1 MERPNFAE
9 NGRFKLPVG
18 YRFHPTDEELVVH
31 YLKRKVL
38 GLPLPASVIPEFD
51 VLENNPSSL
60 PGDLKEK
67 RYFFSQ
73 KKLNELGTKW
83 KRTAGASSA
92 TSSYWKPI
100 GKGKQIVAS
109 DSNQTVGIRK
119 TLAFKEPKHSIKT
132 TNQWVMHEYCL
143 VALAT
148 NPTTT
153 QIEVGDW
160 VAYSVF
166 QRKRK
171 PKKHIVS
178 SNSSNV
184 SKTRTVEIVS
194 PRFIMDF
201 TMEQSSDGAGPPSPC
216 SSGVT
221 EVSSDEVDR
230 EEISSVISLFS
241 YPCNGKRT

>member
-1 MERPNFAE
+1 MEKPNFVE
-9 NGRFKLPVG
+9 NGRFKLPIG

-51 VLENNPSSL
+51 VLQNNPSSL

-67 RYFFSQ
+67 RYFFCQ
-73 KKLNELGTKW
+73 KNLNGLGTKR
-83 KRTAGASSA
+83 KRTAGGSA
-92 TSSYWKPI
+92 PSGYWKPI

-109 DSNQTVGIRK
+109 DSNQAVGRRK
-119 TLAFKEPKHSIKT
+119 TLAFKERNHSFKT
-132 TNQWVMHEYCL
+132 TSQWFMHEYCL
-143 VALAT
+143 VGLAT
-148 NPTTT
+148 DPKTT

-160 VAYSVF
+160 VACSVF

-171 PKKHIVS
+171 PRNNVVS

-184 SKTRTVEIVS
+184 SKTRTVEIIG

-201 TMEQSSDGAGPPSPC
+201 TMEQSSDGVGPPSPC

-221 EVSSDEVDR
+221 EVCSDEVDR
-230 EEISSVISLFS
+230 EEISSAISLFS

>member
-1 MERPNFAE
+1 MEKPNFVD
-9 NGRFKLPVG
+9 NGRFKLPIG

-51 VLENNPSSL
+51 VFQNNPSSL

-67 RYFFSQ
+67 RYFFCQ
-73 KKLNELGTKW
+73 KKLNG
-83 KRTAGASSA
+83 
-92 TSSYWKPI
+92 
-100 GKGKQIVAS
+100 
-109 DSNQTVGIRK
+109 NQAVGIRK
-119 TLAFKEPKHSIKT
+119 TLAFKERNHSFKKT
-132 TNQWVMHEYCL
+132 SQWFMHEYCL
-143 VALAT
+143 VGLAT
-148 NPTTT
+148 DPKTT

-160 VAYSVF
+160 VACSVF

-171 PKKHIVS
+171 PRNNVVS

-184 SKTRTVEIVS
+184 SKTRTVEIIG

-201 TMEQSSDGAGPPSPC
+201 TMEQSSDGVGPPSPC

-230 EEISSVISLFS
+230 EEISSAISLFS

>member
-1 MERPNFAE
+1 MEKPNFVE
-9 NGRFKLPVG
+9 NGRFKLPIG

-51 VLENNPSSL
+51 VLQNNPSSL

-67 RYFFSQ
+67 
-73 KKLNELGTKW
+73 
-83 KRTAGASSA
+83 
-92 TSSYWKPI
+92 
-100 GKGKQIVAS
+100 
-109 DSNQTVGIRK
+109 SNQAVGRRK
-119 TLAFKEPKHSIKT
+119 TLAFRERNHSFKT
-132 TNQWVMHEYCL
+132 TSQWFMHEYCL
-143 VALAT
+143 VGLAT
-148 NPTTT
+148 DPKTT

-160 VAYSVF
+160 VACSVF

-171 PKKHIVS
+171 PRNNVVS

-184 SKTRTVEIVS
+184 SKTRTVEIIG

-201 TMEQSSDGAGPPSPC
+201 TMEQSSDGVGPPSPC

-221 EVSSDEVDR
+221 EVCSDEVDR
-230 EEISSVISLFS
+230 EEISSAISLFS